1 MPVGIRD
8 WVLPWL
14 PRLTEALGPRR
25 RARLLAGSGAASLA
39 RTMAGMGSIHPVADI
54 LLAPVAQLGSVS
66 GTARIS
72 ASVVRRAYGQAVAVT
87 DRPLHAAVILT
98 TVPDD
103 AQPSIAPIPTDVASL
118 RLAQSAAYERRSFH
132 LIGERARFHFAA
144 RPPIPGFDAVAHEAT
159 VLAERL
165 AGVPTFELRTPF
177 PGNPAVA
184 AELILSVV

>member
-1 MPVGIRD
+1 
-8 WVLPWL
+8 
-14 PRLTEALGPRR
+14 
-25 RARLLAGSGAASLA
+25 
-39 RTMAGMGSIHPVADI
+39 MAGMGSIHPVADI

-132 LIGERARFHFAA
+132 LIGERARFHFGA